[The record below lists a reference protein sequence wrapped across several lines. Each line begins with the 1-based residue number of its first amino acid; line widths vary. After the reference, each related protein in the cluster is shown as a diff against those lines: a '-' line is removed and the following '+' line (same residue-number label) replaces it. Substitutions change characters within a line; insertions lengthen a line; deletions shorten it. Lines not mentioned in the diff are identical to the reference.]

1 VWFDP
6 ERDKYIDM
14 ENQTPVKKSGVNT
27 QLVII
32 LILAVLL
39 VIFTLQNQEKVT
51 LKFYF
56 WTVYNIPVTLL
67 LVITLLLGYLI
78 PYLLLIPR
86 IWKLKSELVRAKKEK
101 DDLVE
106 AQEKP
111 VREPRK
117 TDPEGM
123 EFEDDD
129 EDSQDVDL
137 ARKNLSGRFF
147 KE

>member
-1 VWFDP
+1 
-6 ERDKYIDM
+6 M
-14 ENQTPVKKSGVNT
+14 EPVKKSGINT

-32 LILAVLL
+32 LILAILL
-39 VIFTLQNQEKVT
+39 VIFTLQNQEKVS
-51 LKFYF
+51 LKVFF
-56 WTVYNIPVTLL
+56 WTINSIPVALL
-67 LVITLLLGYLI
+67 LVITVLLGYLI

-86 IWKLKSELVRAKKEK
+86 IWKLKSELVRARKEK

-106 AQEKP
+106 AREHP
-111 VREPRK
+111 VRETRK

-123 EFEDDD
+123 AFDDD
-129 EDSQDVDL
+129 EEDQHDVDL

>member
-1 VWFDP
+1 
-6 ERDKYIDM
+6 M
-14 ENQTPVKKSGVNT
+14 EPVKKSGINT

-51 LKFYF
+51 LKFFF
-56 WTVYNIPVTLL
+56 WTIYNIPVTLL

-78 PYLLLIPR
+78 PYFLLIPR
-86 IWKLKSELVRAKKEK
+86 IWKLKSELVRARKEK

-106 AQEKP
+106 AQEHP
-111 VREPRK
+111 VRETRK
-117 TDPEGM
+117 NDPEGM
-123 EFEDDD
+123 AFDD
-129 EDSQDVDL
+129 EEEDQHEVDL
-137 ARKNLSGRFF
+137 ARKNLSSRFF

>member
-1 VWFDP
+1 
-6 ERDKYIDM
+6 M
-14 ENQTPVKKSGVNT
+14 ENQTPVKRSGINT

-51 LKFYF
+51 LKFFF
-56 WTVYNIPVTLL
+56 WTVSNIPVTLL

-78 PYLLLIPR
+78 PYFLLIPR
-86 IWKLKSELVRAKKEK
+86 IWKLKSELVRARKEK

-106 AQEKP
+106 AQEQP
-111 VREPRK
+111 LQERRK
-117 TDPEGM
+117 ADPEGVA
-123 EFEDDD
+123 FDD
-129 EDSQDVDL
+129 EEEDQHEVDL

>member
-1 VWFDP
+1 
-6 ERDKYIDM
+6 M
-14 ENQTPVKKSGVNT
+14 ENQTPVKKSGINT

-51 LKFYF
+51 LKFFF
-56 WTVYNIPVTLL
+56 WTINSIPVALL
-67 LVITLLLGYLI
+67 LVITVLLGYLI

-86 IWKLKSELVRAKKEK
+86 IWKLKSELSRTKKEK
-101 DDLVE
+101 ADLEE
-106 AQEKP
+106 AQEQP
-111 VREPRK
+111 LREKRK
-117 TDPEGM
+117 ADPEGVA
-123 EFEDDD
+123 FDD
-129 EDSQDVDL
+129 EEEDQHEVDL

>member
-1 VWFDP
+1 
-6 ERDKYIDM
+6 M
-14 ENQTPVKKSGVNT
+14 ENQTPVKRSGINT

-51 LKFYF
+51 LKIFF
-56 WTVYNIPVTLL
+56 WTINSIPVTLL

-78 PYLLLIPR
+78 PYFLLIPR
-86 IWKLKSELVRAKKEK
+86 IWKLKSELVRARKEK

-106 AQEKP
+106 AQEHPEK
-111 VREPRK
+111 ETRK
-117 TDPEGM
+117 TDPEGVP
-123 EFEDDD
+123 FDD
-129 EDSQDVDL
+129 EEEDEHDVDL